1 MATSNRYPSFQ
12 VFEWSKTDPI
22 ALLSDVDV
30 ERQLKSLTSLLSYDM
45 MQIRK
50 PMDKYQPLL
59 QIEDE
64 GSLLTSAFDYE
75 DLLQFSSLS
84 SSKSYVEESHSL
96 EFDENKKKA
105 LLDTIKSTK
114 FEAGEDNAA
123 TILFDEL
130 IQNKQ
135 MKDSVLKYIQG
146 LFIKMYQEGN
156 VAMCVKI
163 LTILGYYSYDDLFP
177 YSQAIALASISNES
191 PRVTSA
197 SINLFAHWGNKEAL
211 GLLKH
216 ISEPSEPWIKMKYLS
231 VKKSLEEKCSILE
244 K

>member
-1 MATSNRYPSFQ
+1 MATSNRFHTYK
-12 VFEWSKTDPI
+12 VYDWSKTEPV
-22 ALLSDVDV
+22 ALLTDVDA
-30 ERQLKSLTSLLSYDM
+30 EMQLKSLTSVISTNM
-45 MQIRK
+45 MQIK
-50 PMDKYQPLL
+50 KSLAKYQPLL

-64 GSLLTSAFDYE
+64 GSLLTSAFDYD

-84 SSKSYVEESHSL
+84 SSKSYVEESHSV

-105 LLDTIKSTK
+105 LFDTIKSTK
-114 FEAGEDNAA
+114 FEEGEDNAA
-123 TILFDEL
+123 TIMFDEL
-130 IQNKQ
+130 VQNKK